1 MNISDL
7 KNAPY
12 NPRIITED
20 EKLALSKSV
29 STFGDISGIT
39 WNKLSGNLITGHQ
52 RIAEL
57 KGKYKEITFDEIDNE
72 HFWIIGDGMKTSFKI
87 RVVEWDDMKEKA
99 ANIAGNSHTMSGKFE
114 LDLMPTLL
122 EEIREFDSQ
131 IFTDFRFDQ
140 LEKDLGLMDWKFDE
154 DKIINEDENLDGIES
169 MIKIRCQQ
177 EIKDTV
183 KNASLNALEGMAGVK
198 IE

>member
-1 MNISDL
+1 MNIDDL

-29 STFGDISGIT
+29 SAFGDISGIT
-39 WNKLSGNLITGHQ
+39 WNKLSGNLVTGHQ

-57 KGKYKEITFDEIDNE
+57 KGKYNEITFEQIDKEN
-72 HFWIIGDGMKTSFKI
+72 FWIIGDGQKTSFKI

-99 ANIAGNSHTMSGKFE
+99 ANIAGNSHTMAGKFE
-114 LDLMPTLL
+114 LDMMPTLL
-122 EEIREFDSQ
+122 EEIKEFDSK
-131 IFTDFRFDQ
+131 IFTDLRFDQ
-140 LEKDLGLMDWKFDE
+140 LEKDLGLFNWNFDS
-154 DKIINEDENLDGIES
+154 DKIDKDYENLDGIETT
-169 MIKIRCQQ
+169 IKVKCEQEKKN
-177 EIKDTV
+177 EIKSIIQSVLADI
-183 KNASLNALEGMAGVK
+183 AGVT